1 MTAKKKFRDFES
13 ALNRLEEITSLLE
26 SGEKSLEESIELY
39 TEGLEISKFCD
50 QKLTEVQQKIK
61 IVLEQN
67 GELVEK
73 AFESEEGDDH
83 AV

>member
-73 AFESEEGDDH
+73 AFESEEDDDH